1 MAKRPPTSHSPS
13 AAGQP
18 RTSAVGAWE
27 VGCFYTLP
35 SSPAG
40 EGCALACRRVAPE
53 AEALPPR
60 ALSPS
65 RQSPDLAH
73 TWPKGTTVAPG

>member
-60 ALSPS
+60 APFPQPAVS
-65 RQSPDLAH
+65 
-73 TWPKGTTVAPG
+73 